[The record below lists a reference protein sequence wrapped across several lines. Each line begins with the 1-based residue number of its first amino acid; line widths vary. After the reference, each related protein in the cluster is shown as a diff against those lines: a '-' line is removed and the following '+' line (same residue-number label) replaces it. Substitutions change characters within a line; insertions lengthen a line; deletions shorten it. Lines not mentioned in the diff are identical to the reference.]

1 MPIGGTLGD
10 MTRAESPG
18 RTDTAS
24 TEIRAAPGAIYEAF
38 ANPRQLIRWLPPGS
52 MTGRALEY
60 DFREGGRY
68 RIALTY
74 DEASPDGVGKSTSRT
89 DVSAGRFVELV
100 PGQRI
105 VQVGCF
111 ESSDAAFAGEMRM
124 TWSIEAVG
132 DGTRVTVTAEN
143 VPEGVS
149 EADHQEGL
157 RASLANLAALVTGP
171 GG

>member
-1 MPIGGTLGD
+1 M
-10 MTRAESPG
+10 
-18 RTDTAS
+18 
-24 TEIRAAPGAIYEAF
+24 YEAF
-38 ANPRQLIRWLPPGS
+38 AIPRQRIRWLPPGS